1 MPRVKAKEAYKTNIL
16 SFDSPSLFSSSY
28 TSSLTPS
35 PFLSVFTASVLNQPS
50 PAPFLVDEF
59 AFALLLPVCGFSL
72 RAFMALRDEED
83 GKHPHKQQRHARFL
97 PIASLCHETL

>member
-1 MPRVKAKEAYKTNIL
+1 
-16 SFDSPSLFSSSY
+16 
-28 TSSLTPS
+28 
-35 PFLSVFTASVLNQPS
+35 
-50 PAPFLVDEF
+50 VDEF